1 MTVVNFIGYIAN
13 EKRYSSHTLKA
24 YKKDLE
30 LFTAFLN
37 DEFEIDDPAKASQE
51 MIRSWVVQMIDDGL
65 SGKSVNRKISTL
77 NSYYNYLIR
86 ISALNENPARHVV
99 SVKTP
104 QRLPVYFDKEQLN
117 ELIDSNSEPHDFAKW
132 RNMLVVELLYSTGM
146 RRSELIT
153 LTISS
158 IDFSNSTIKVLG
170 KRNKE
175 RIIPL
180 SSKQIESIISYIDE
194 KEKQFGRLND
204 YLIVTDK
211 GEKAYPKLI
220 YRIVNNELSVLTG
233 SVKSPHILRHSF
245 ATHMLNN
252 GADLNTI
259 KELLGHANLT
269 ATQIYTHN
277 TIEQLKKVY
286 SKAHPR
292 AKLNKGG

>member
-1 MTVVNFIGYIAN
+1 MTIVSFIDYIAN

-24 YKKDLE
+24 YRKDLE
-30 LFTAFLN
+30 LFTTYLN
-37 DEFEIDDPAKASQE
+37 DEFEFNNPAKANQE
-51 MIRSWVVQMIDDGL
+51 MIRSWIVYMIDQGL
-65 SGKSVNRKISTL
+65 SGGSVNRKISTL
-77 NSYYNYLIR
+77 NSYYNYLI
-86 ISALNENPARHVV
+86 STSVLSDNPARHIV

-104 QRLPVYFDKEQLN
+104 QRLPVYFNEEQLN
-117 ELIDSNSEPHDFAKW
+117 EFLDSNSEAHDFAKL
-132 RNMLVVELLYSTGM
+132 RNMMVVELLYSTGM
-146 RRSELIT
+146 RRSELVT
-153 LTISS
+153 LTIRS
-158 IDFSNSTIKVLG
+158 IDFSNSTLKVLG

-180 SSKQIESIISYIDE
+180 SQKQIKSIIKYIAE
-194 KEKQFGRLND
+194 KEKKFGNLVD

-211 GEKAYPKLI
+211 GAKAYPKLI
-220 YRIVNNELSVLTG
+220 YRIINSELSVLTG
-233 SVKSPHILRHSF
+233 SIKSPHVLRHSF

-259 KELLGHANLT
+259 KEFLGHANLT

-292 AKLNKGG
+292 AKLK

>member
-1 MTVVNFIGYIAN
+1 MAVVTFIDYIAN

-24 YKKDLE
+24 YKTDLE
-30 LFTAFLN
+30 LFTTYLV
-37 DEFEIDDPAKASQE
+37 DEFEIDNPANANQE
-51 MIRSWVVQMIDDGL
+51 MIRSWIVSMIDNGL
-65 SGKSVNRKISTL
+65 SGSSVNRKISTL
-77 NSYYNYLIR
+77 NSYYNYLIGM
-86 ISALNENPARHVV
+86 SVLSENPARHVV

-104 QRLPVYFDKEQLN
+104 QRLPVYFNEEQLN
-117 ELIDSNSEPHDFAKW
+117 KLIDNNSETQDFATL

-146 RRSELIT
+146 RRSELVT

-158 IDFSNSTIKVLG
+158 VDFSNNTIKVLG

-180 SSKQIESIISYIDE
+180 SQKQIKSINNYIAE
-194 KEKQFGRLND
+194 KEKLFGNQND

-211 GEKAYPKLI
+211 GGKAYPKLI
-220 YRIVNNELSVLTG
+220 YRIINNELSVLTG

-259 KELLGHANLT
+259 KEFLGHANLT

>member
-1 MTVVNFIGYIAN
+1 MTVLTFIDYIAY

-24 YKKDLE
+24 YKTDLE
-30 LFTAFLN
+30 LFTTYLC
-37 DEFEIDDPAKASQE
+37 DEFEIDDPSKANQE
-51 MIRSWVVQMIDDGL
+51 MIRSWVVYMIDNGM
-65 SGKSVNRKISTL
+65 SGSSVNRKISTL

-86 ISALNENPARHVV
+86 ISVISENPARHVV

-104 QRLPVYFDKEQLN
+104 KRLPVYFNEEQLN
-117 ELIDSNSEPHDFAKW
+117 KFIDSNSEANDFARL

-146 RRSELIT
+146 RRSELVT
-153 LTISS
+153 LTINS

-170 KRNKE
+170 KRNKQ

-180 SSKQIESIISYIDE
+180 SQKQIKSIRSYITE
-194 KEKQFGRLND
+194 KENQFGNLND

-211 GEKAYPKLI
+211 GEKAYPKMI
-220 YRIVNNELSVLTG
+220 YRIINNELSVLTG
-233 SVKSPHILRHSF
+233 SVKSPHVLRHSF

>member
-1 MTVVNFIGYIAN
+1 MTVVTFIDYIAN

-24 YKKDLE
+24 YKTDLE
-30 LFTAFLN
+30 LFTTYLI
-37 DEFEIDDPAKASQE
+37 DEFEIDDPAKANQE
-51 MIRSWVVQMIDDGL
+51 MIRSWVVYMIDKGL
-65 SGKSVNRKISTL
+65 SGSSVNRKISTL

-86 ISALNENPARHVV
+86 TTVVSENPARHVV

-104 QRLPVYFDKEQLN
+104 QRLPVYFNEEQLN
-117 ELIDSNSEPHDFAKW
+117 KLLNSNSESKGFAKL
-132 RNMLVVELLYSTGM
+132 RNMLVIELLYSTGM
-146 RRSELIT
+146 RRSELVT

-158 IDFSNSTIKVLG
+158 VDFSNNTIKVLG

-180 SSKQIESIISYIDE
+180 SQKQIKSIINYIAE
-194 KEKQFGRLND
+194 KEKLFGEQND
-204 YLIVTDK
+204 HLIVTDK
-211 GEKAYPKLI
+211 GGKAYPKLI
-220 YRIVNNELSVLTG
+220 YRIINNELSVLAG

-259 KELLGHANLT
+259 KEFLGHANLT

>member
-1 MTVVNFIGYIAN
+1 MTVANFIEYIAN

-30 LFTAFLN
+30 LFSAFLLN
-37 DEFEIDDPAKASQE
+37 EFETDDPIKASQE
-51 MIRSWVVQMIDDGL
+51 MIRSWVVQMIDDGVL
-65 SGKSVNRKISTL
+65 GNSVNRKMSTL

-86 ISALNENPARHVV
+86 ISVLNENPARHVS

-117 ELIDSNSEPHDFAKW
+117 DLIDSYSEVHDFTKL
-132 RNMLVVELLYSTGM
+132 RNMLVIELLYSTGM
-146 RRSELIT
+146 RRSELIS
-153 LTISS
+153 LTERS

-180 SSKQIESIISYIDE
+180 SGKQIDSINRYIAE
-194 KEKQFGRLND
+194 KEKRFGKLND

-211 GEKAYPKLI
+211 GEKVYPKLI

-233 SVKSPHILRHSF
+233 AVKSPHILRHSF

>member
-1 MTVVNFIGYIAN
+1 MTIVNFIDYIAN

-24 YKKDLE
+24 YKTDLE
-30 LFTAFLN
+30 LFTTYLN
-37 DEFEIDDPAKASQE
+37 DEFEIDDPVNANQE
-51 MIRSWVVQMIDDGL
+51 MIRSWIVQMIDKGL

-77 NSYYNYLIR
+77 NSYYNYLIKM
-86 ISALNENPARHVV
+86 SHLNDNPARHIV

-104 QRLPVYFDKEQLN
+104 ERLPVYFNEEQLN
-117 ELIDSNSEPHDFAKW
+117 ELLDTNSRAKGFAKL

-146 RRSELIT
+146 RRSELVT
-153 LTISS
+153 LTVSS
-158 IDFSNSTIKVLG
+158 IDFSNNTIKVLG
-170 KRNKE
+170 KRNKQ

-180 SSKQIESIISYIDE
+180 SQKQVNSIISYIAE
-194 KEKQFGRLND
+194 KEKQFGNRND
-204 YLIVTDK
+204 YLIVTNK

-220 YRIVNNELSVLTG
+220 YRIINSELSILTG

-259 KELLGHANLT
+259 KEFLGHANLT

>member
-1 MTVVNFIGYIAN
+1 MTIVSFIDYIAN

-30 LFTAFLN
+30 LFTTYLN
-37 DEFEIDDPAKASQE
+37 DEFEFDNPVKANQE
-51 MIRSWVVQMIDDGL
+51 MIRSWIVYMIDQGL
-65 SGKSVNRKISTL
+65 SGSSVNRKISTL

-86 ISALNENPARHVV
+86 ISVLSENPARHIV

-104 QRLPVYFDKEQLN
+104 QRLPVYFNEEQLN
-117 ELIDSNSEPHDFAKW
+117 EFIDSNLEAHDFAKL

-146 RRSELIT
+146 RRSELVT

-170 KRNKE
+170 KRNKQ

-180 SSKQIESIISYIDE
+180 SQKQIKSISSYIAE
-194 KEKQFGRLND
+194 KEKQFGNLND

-211 GEKAYPKLI
+211 GEMAYPKLI
-220 YRIVNNELSVLTG
+220 YRIINNELSGLTG
-233 SVKSPHILRHSF
+233 SIKSPHVLRHSF

-259 KELLGHANLT
+259 KEFLGHANLT